1 MYKQLIRRA
10 LFQFDSET
18 IHNCSVSASRMAT
31 YRSVRGVLSK
41 LWSYEDPM
49 LHCEVFGRRFRNPLG
64 LAAGFDKRVEM
75 VPFLAAVGFGHVEVG
90 TITPK
95 PQSGNPRPRIF
106 RLTED
111 EALINRMGFPSDGIE
126 IAEKHLS
133 ALKYQ
138 QLPIRLGVNIGKNKA
153 TELERAAD
161 DYREC
166 AKSLS
171 SVGADWITVNISS
184 PNTPG
189 LRSLQTKE
197 GIEQIVHA
205 VREEVGSELPVLVK
219 IAPDLTE
226 DQLKELIHV
235 LLDLQI
241 DGVIASNTTTARN
254 GLRSSTEEVGGL
266 SGAPLYSQTRA
277 RVREIQ
283 QITQGSLPII
293 AVGGVHDWRQIVE
306 LLIEG
311 ASLIQIYTAF
321 IYEGPAWP
329 GRALRSIVQFC
340 KSQGINSLSEL
351 RGNREILPFLGEK

>member
-1 MYKQLIRRA
+1 MYKQLVRPA

-18 IHNCSVSASRMAT
+18 IHNCSVSASRIA
-31 YRSVRGVLSK
+31 SFAPVRALLSK
-41 LWSYEDPM
+41 LWSYEDSL
-49 LHCEVFGRRFRNPLG
+49 LHCDVFGRPFRNPLG

-95 PQSGNPRPRIF
+95 RQSGNPRPRIF
-106 RLTED
+106 RLTQD

-126 IAEKHLS
+126 AAEEHLS
-133 ALKYQ
+133 ALKHKH
-138 QLPIRLGVNIGKNKA
+138 LPIRLGVNIGKNKS

-161 DYREC
+161 DYRAC
-166 AKSLS
+166 AKRLS

-197 GIEQIVHA
+197 GIEQIVQA
-205 VREEVGSELPVLVK
+205 VREEVGTELPVLVK
-219 IAPDLTE
+219 IAPDLK
-226 DQLKELIHV
+226 DAQLEELIHV
-235 LLDLQI
+235 LVDLRI
-241 DGVIASNTTTARN
+241 DGVIASNTTTARD
-254 GLRSSTEEVGGL
+254 GLRMPIEEVGGL
-266 SGAPLYSQTRA
+266 SGAPLYSKTKA

-283 QITQGSLPII
+283 QITQGCMPLI
-293 AVGGVHDWRQIVE
+293 AVGGVHEWRQIVE

-321 IYEGPAWP
+321 IFEGPAWP
-329 GRALRSIVQFC
+329 GRALRSVAHFC
-340 KSQGINSLSEL
+340 KSQGINAISEL
-351 RGNREILPFLGEK
+351 AGKREILPLLAEK

>member
-1 MYKQLIRRA
+1 MYKQLVRPV

-18 IHNCSVSASRMAT
+18 IHNVSVAASRMA
-31 YRSVRGVLSK
+31 SCGPVRGVLSN
-41 LWSYEDPM
+41 LWSYEDPL

-90 TITPK
+90 TITPE

-126 IAEKHLS
+126 TAEKHLCE
-133 ALKYQ
+133 LRHKD
-138 QLPIRLGVNIGKNKA
+138 LPIRLGVNIGKNKS

-161 DYREC
+161 DYQAC
-166 AKSLS
+166 AKRLS

-197 GIEQIVHA
+197 GIEQIVQA
-205 VREEVGSELPVLVK
+205 VRVEVGAEVPVLVK

-226 DQLKELIHV
+226 DQLEGLIRV
-235 LLDLQI
+235 LMDLRI
-241 DGVIASNTTTARN
+241 DGVIASNTTTARD
-254 GLRSSTEEVGGL
+254 GLRSPIDEVGGL
-266 SGAPLYSQTRA
+266 SGAPLYLQTKA
-277 RVREIQ
+277 RVRAIQ
-283 QITQGSLPII
+283 QITQGCIPLI

-321 IYEGPAWP
+321 IYEGPTWP
-329 GRALRSIVQFC
+329 GRALQRVARFC

-351 RGNREILPFLGEK
+351 NGKREILPFLTGK